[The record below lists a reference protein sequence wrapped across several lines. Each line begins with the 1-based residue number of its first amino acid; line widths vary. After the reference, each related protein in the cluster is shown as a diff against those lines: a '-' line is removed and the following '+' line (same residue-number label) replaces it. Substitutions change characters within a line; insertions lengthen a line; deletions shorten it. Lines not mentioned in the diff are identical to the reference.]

1 MKYPDS
7 YKDREKLVASLRDK
21 VIEELRYIEL
31 KINDWNDD
39 CGFNRIIIN
48 NDDWYVELD
57 IFVDGFVEEDSGD
70 YYNPP
75 EAWLKSVESHSE
87 ASIYLKDG
95 EEEYEIE
102 ESLVNNLICYIN
114 CYIEDSYGEFKK
126 NRR

>member
-1 MKYPDS
+1 MKYPDL

-21 VIEELRYIEL
+21 VIEELKYIEL
-31 KINDWNDD
+31 KINDWNDAD
-39 CGFNRIIIN
+39 GFNRIIID
-48 NDDWYVELD
+48 NDDWYVELY

-87 ASIYLKDG
+87 GSIYLKDG

-114 CYIEDSYGEFKK
+114 GYIEDSYGEFKK